1 MKTKVFT
8 TLALLAFTM
17 TMIAQKGVD
26 DGSKYGHGEDS
37 VRCLSNLSLFHE
49 YAKQKNYKDAVEPW
63 TICYNECPA
72 ASIYIYTD
80 GENIIEWQIK
90 KAQSSEDKDQY
101 ITSLMQL
108 YDQRIKYYG
117 NYSKYPEA
125 YIQGKKALSY
135 YEYYGNTTE
144 GLKQSMD
151 NFESAITGLKKN
163 FTSSTASTLLSC
175 LSKYIGLNF
184 VLYDRGEITGEKL
197 IANYQEIQSDLDNI
211 QKATKKYDSTVNQLR
226 DYAEEKFAESGVAD
240 CKTLESMYASRV
252 EEEKSNKE
260 ELEKILNTFDKSDC
274 TESETYFKAAEYV
287 FDIEPSA
294 IGAVALARMY
304 INPSHEDI
312 DKAMEYLKQAVSLE
326 TDNDKK
332 ADYLYLMANI
342 EFTKKKDY
350 PIARSYALKAIAA
363 RPNWGDP
370 YILIGQMYAASAQAQ
385 QLGSKDIENRAGYWA
400 AVDKFKKAKQID
412 PSSADEA
419 NKYIKIYSQYFPGTE
434 EIFMQ
439 EGFELNKPYHVG
451 GWINETTICTPK
463 D

>member
-17 TMIAQKGVD
+17 TMLAQKGVD

-37 VRCLSNLSLFHE
+37 IRCTGNLSLFHE

-72 ASIYIYTD
+72 ASIYIYTE
-80 GENIIEWQIK
+80 GEDIVEWQIS
-90 KAQSSEDKDQY
+90 KAQTEEDKQQL
-101 ITSLMQL
+101 IKSLMQL
-108 YDQRIKYYG
+108 YDKRIKYYG
-117 NYSKYPEA
+117 DHKKYPEE
-125 YIQGKKALSY
+125 YILGKKALSY
-135 YEYYGNTTE
+135 YKYYGKTLE
-144 GLKQSMD
+144 GQKESLTQLKY
-151 NFESAITGLKKN
+151 AIDRLMKK
-163 FTSSTASTLLSC
+163 FTSSTASMLLQC
-175 LSKYIGLNF
+175 INTYNGLSF
-184 VLYDRGEITGEKL
+184 SLYARNEITGEVL
-197 IANYQEIQSDLDNI
+197 LDNYEYI
-211 QKATKKYDSTVNQLR
+211 QNKLDAIHKATTKYDGTVNKLREAAETNFANSGAADCGTLEKMYSVKLDELR
-226 DYAEEKFAESGVAD
+226 D
-240 CKTLESMYASRV
+240 
-252 EEEKSNKE
+252 NKE
-260 ELEKILNTFDKSDC
+260 ELEKIINLFDKSGC
-274 TESETYFKAAEYV
+274 TESETYFKAAELE
-287 FDIEPSA
+287 FDIEPSPA
-294 IGAVALARMY
+294 GAVALARMY

-312 DKAMEYLKQAVSLE
+312 DKAMEFLKQAVSLE

-350 PIARSYALKAIAA
+350 PVARSYALKAIAA
-363 RPNWGDP
+363 RPNWGNP

-400 AVDKFKKAKQID
+400 AVDKFKKAKQVD
-412 PSSADEA
+412 PSSADDA
-419 NKYIKIYSQYFPGTE
+419 NKNIKIYSQYFPDTE
-434 EIFMQ
+434 EIFME